1 MILEI
6 KNLSFKYDKDEVLKN
21 INLKM
26 EPGIYGLLGPNGS
39 GKSTLINLITDN
51 LKRINGDILVD
62 GVDILKMKDSYL
74 DMLGY
79 MPQEQ
84 GYYRDF
90 TVMSFMMYMGRLKGL
105 DKKKAKSKSLELL
118 RLVNLENEV
127 KKGVGELSGGMRQ
140 RLLLAQSLLNDP
152 KLLILDEPTAGVD
165 PQERINIRN
174 IISKIADNKII
185 ILATHIV
192 SDIEAISDKIVLLK
206 KGEIIRIDSPKNLM
220 DSVVDY
226 IKEVVIDKKQM
237 NEVQSNYVVSNIRHY
252 GDGFK
257 VRLVCKDEKE
267 TGEIRKQ
274 FEETGEKALDINLED
289 VYLYYFENKENAMK
303 ALS

>member
-1 MILEI
+1 MTITLRADLEE
-6 KNLSFKYDKDEVLKN
+6 KNFFEDF
-21 INLKM
+21 INKFSQEMKEMGHANLIIAGKT
-26 EPGIYGLLGPNGS
+26 GV

-140 RLLLAQSLLNDP
+140 RVMIAMALAGEP
-152 KLLILDEPTAGVD
+152 RLIIADEPTTAVD
-165 PQERINIRN
+165 VTIQAQILDLFRN
-174 IISKIADNKII
+174 PN
-185 ILATHIV
+185 
-192 SDIEAISDKIVLLK
+192 
-206 KGEIIRIDSPKNLM
+206 
-220 DSVVDY
+220 
-226 IKEVVIDKKQM
+226 
-237 NEVQSNYVVSNIRHY
+237 
-252 GDGFK
+252 
-257 VRLVCKDEKE
+257 
-267 TGEIRKQ
+267 
-274 FEETGEKALDINLED
+274 
-289 VYLYYFENKENAMK
+289 
-303 ALS
+303 

>member
-140 RLLLAQSLLNDP
+140 R
-152 KLLILDEPTAGVD
+152 
-165 PQERINIRN
+165 
-174 IISKIADNKII
+174 
-185 ILATHIV
+185 
-192 SDIEAISDKIVLLK
+192 
-206 KGEIIRIDSPKNLM
+206 
-220 DSVVDY
+220 
-226 IKEVVIDKKQM
+226 
-237 NEVQSNYVVSNIRHY
+237 
-252 GDGFK
+252 
-257 VRLVCKDEKE
+257 
-267 TGEIRKQ
+267 
-274 FEETGEKALDINLED
+274 
-289 VYLYYFENKENAMK
+289 
-303 ALS
+303 

>member
-90 TVMSFMMYMGRLKGL
+90 TVMSFMMYMGRH
-105 DKKKAKSKSLELL
+105 
-118 RLVNLENEV
+118 NC
-127 KKGVGELSGGMRQ
+127 
-140 RLLLAQSLLNDP
+140 
-152 KLLILDEPTAGVD
+152 
-165 PQERINIRN
+165 
-174 IISKIADNKII
+174 KI
-185 ILATHIV
+185 
-192 SDIEAISDKIVLLK
+192 
-206 KGEIIRIDSPKNLM
+206 P
-220 DSVVDY
+220 
-226 IKEVVIDKKQM
+226 
-237 NEVQSNYVVSNIRHY
+237 
-252 GDGFK
+252 
-257 VRLVCKDEKE
+257 
-267 TGEIRKQ
+267 
-274 FEETGEKALDINLED
+274 
-289 VYLYYFENKENAMK
+289 
-303 ALS
+303 

>member
-140 RLLLAQSLLNDP
+140 RLLLA
-152 KLLILDEPTAGVD
+152 
-165 PQERINIRN
+165 
-174 IISKIADNKII
+174 
-185 ILATHIV
+185 
-192 SDIEAISDKIVLLK
+192 
-206 KGEIIRIDSPKNLM
+206 
-220 DSVVDY
+220 
-226 IKEVVIDKKQM
+226 
-237 NEVQSNYVVSNIRHY
+237 
-252 GDGFK
+252 
-257 VRLVCKDEKE
+257 
-267 TGEIRKQ
+267 
-274 FEETGEKALDINLED
+274 
-289 VYLYYFENKENAMK
+289 
-303 ALS
+303 